1 MKAKVSTSPVM
12 CIPRKMH
19 RYPAFRRL
27 NKTSVTV
34 LFEFLYRCQWKLIPV
49 KAGRSKEWSIL
60 NNGKLIF
67 TYAEAEKKFKIPR
80 STFCRSISQLVE
92 LGFID
97 IAHQGGAY
105 NKDFSKYGISDRWRD
120 YGKEAFKKKSRKKDT
135 RGLGFTKENW
145 NETAGRKGKTKSK
158 ISITGNTKSSIK
170 NDTND
175 NQMPVTPSIIHA
187 THQTDPNYYIQ
198 KGLEVLEALYPVR
211 YHKRYHSIDY
221 HSTMN

>member
-1 MKAKVSTSPVM
+1 MINKPTKAKDVM
-12 CIPRKMH
+12 CIPRRMH
-19 RYPAFRRL
+19 RSPAYRKL
-27 NKTSVTV
+27 SKTSIFILMEFMCRRKVT
-34 LFEFLYRCQWKLIPV
+34 KS
-49 KAGRSKEWSIL
+49 GRKGNYKIT
-60 NNGKLIF
+60 NNGELIF
-67 TYAEAEKKFKIPR
+67 TYAEAEKKYKIPR
-80 STFCRSISQLVE
+80 STFCRSIGQLVE

-97 IAHQGGAY
+97 IPHPGGGML
-105 NKDFSKYGISDRWRD
+105 NDCSKYGISDRWRD

-187 THQTDPNYYIQ
+187 THQTDPNYYIR
-198 KGLEVLEALYPVR
+198 KGLEVLEALHPSQ
-211 YHKRYHSIDY
+211 YH
-221 HSTMN
+221 